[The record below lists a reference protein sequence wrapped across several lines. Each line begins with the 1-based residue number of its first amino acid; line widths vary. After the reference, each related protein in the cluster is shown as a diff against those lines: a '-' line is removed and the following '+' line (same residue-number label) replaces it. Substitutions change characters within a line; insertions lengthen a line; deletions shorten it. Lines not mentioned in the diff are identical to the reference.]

1 MNNKNDNFNFDNS
14 SYDTEDIFESNKDE
28 IIDFEEDIF
37 SNEEKTNVTVQNGLI
52 IDNRILNNAKYSNEE
67 ENLNNGLSLSE
78 NSKLILD
85 DRIKNDS
92 KYDTFNFSG
101 SVIDNA
107 LINENII
114 SKDYSKKSNLKSFFT
129 TKRTSIVLPIVAFI
143 FVSILGMYLF
153 VNNTKAETIN
163 LIKIIENNK
172 IGYID
177 NDGTII
183 ARAKYISGTDF
194 YKGFAIVK
202 NNNNLYGIIN
212 DKGSLEVPFGN
223 YYYIGLFGN
232 RYVASKF
239 TNNGLKQGL
248 LNEKLE
254 DLTKFKYD
262 SISYLKNGVYLFTR
276 DETMGVLNKD
286 GKEIYTFKVDEID
299 DRNIGVEISN
309 NETDDKYAKVK
320 VNDSSTIINLSTG
333 REAYSYTLDDIN
345 VLDNNVFYIK
355 SKNNNNST
363 YIVIKDNNIKLK
375 TNKYKRIRIHDLS
388 SSIALAIN
396 DDAKIEYINID
407 NGEIINKNE
416 NNNYY
421 YNEGIILENTHDF
434 NKDLEVYNII
444 TKKGII
450 GTFTNYKP
458 VDNLFY
464 NEMLKI
470 NISENKNNFINLD
483 GKLANEKSYET
494 AENFN
499 KNGYSIV
506 SNDLNYGIIN
516 KKGNEVIPLTYIEID
531 TLDEK
536 LFELLSSKYKLNLFI
551 YKDENSKYGL
561 IDSKNKVYVKAIY
574 DNLEVVDNS
583 YPFLAGY
590 YNNQKVLIN
599 LLTGKELS
607 VKIDKNDVF
616 IKDNYIIVGEDY
628 YNYNGKLIYTVK

>member
-1 MNNKNDNFNFDNS
+1 M
-14 SYDTEDIFESNKDE
+14 
-28 IIDFEEDIF
+28 
-37 SNEEKTNVTVQNGLI
+37 
-52 IDNRILNNAKYSNEE
+52 
-67 ENLNNGLSLSE
+67 
-78 NSKLILD
+78 
-85 DRIKNDS
+85 
-92 KYDTFNFSG
+92 
-101 SVIDNA
+101 
-107 LINENII
+107 
-114 SKDYSKKSNLKSFFT
+114 
-129 TKRTSIVLPIVAFI
+129 
-143 FVSILGMYLF
+143 
-153 VNNTKAETIN
+153 
-163 LIKIIENNK
+163 
-172 IGYID
+172 
-177 NDGTII
+177 
-183 ARAKYISGTDF
+183 
-194 YKGFAIVK
+194 
-202 NNNNLYGIIN
+202 
-212 DKGSLEVPFGN
+212 
-223 YYYIGLFGN
+223 
-232 RYVASKF
+232 
-239 TNNGLKQGL
+239 
-248 LNEKLE
+248 NEKLE

-375 TNKYKRIRIHDLS
+375 TNKYKRIRIDDFS